1 MKQAFEAAV
10 EGAETDGNALKG
22 VALVREARDGISD
35 HVRSGKEVVAFGN
48 FEGTLEEASC
58 PVCRPAPPPRL
69 LFRTKHDIGF
79 CQCAGCET
87 IYASPRFDEPSLL
100 EIYENENFKD
110 LSFYENFSFE
120 NWERDRDRTW
130 IVSNLKVQL
139 VKKYLHDG
147 DRVLDVGGGVGEFCA
162 VAAKSDLRC
171 ESIDASKQ
179 LTDIGRRLFGARVQ
193 QAEVE
198 DFDPGYKFK
207 GIVIW
212 DVLEHLYDPVR
223 VLRNCYRLLEP
234 GGYLF
239 AQVPNSGGFT
249 NKLKAFACR
258 AGLSNNEFKHFGFP
272 YHVYFFNRRSL
283 TRLMA
288 AADLEAIHF
297 ESWSRFMKDNKGG
310 ALTRAFDSVMRKNCL
325 WDYVTVI
332 ARKGSS

>member
-1 MKQAFEAAV
+1 MKRAFETAGEEV
-10 EGAETDGNALKG
+10 ETDGNALKG
-22 VALVREARDGISD
+22 VAFVRNARDELNNRASD
-35 HVRSGKEVVAFGN
+35 EKQFVAFGN

-58 PVCRPAPPPRL
+58 PVCHPAPPSHL
-69 LFRTKHDIGF
+69 LFRTKHSIGF
-79 CQCAGCET
+79 WQCANCET

-100 EIYENENFKD
+100 KIYENENFKD
-110 LSFYENFSFE
+110 LSLYENFSYE
-120 NWERDRDRTW
+120 NWERNRDRTW

-139 VKKYLHDG
+139 VKKYLRDG

-162 VAAKSDLRC
+162 VAAKNDLQC

-198 DFDPGYKFK
+198 DFDPGYSFR
-207 GIVIW
+207 GVVIW

-223 VLRNCYRLLEP
+223 ALRNCYRLLEP

-239 AQVPNSGGFT
+239 AQVPNSDGFT

-258 AGLSNNEFKHFGFP
+258 AGLSKNEFKHFGFP
-272 YHVYFFNRRSL
+272 YHIYFFNRRSL

-297 ESWSRFMKDNKGG
+297 ESWSRFMKDDEGG
-310 ALTRAFDSVMRKNCL
+310 ALTRAFDSAMRKNCL
-325 WDYVTVI
+325 WDYITVI
-332 ARKGSS
+332 ARKGNS